1 MSGDLTNSITALTA
15 SSLASLRVTA
25 SSPANVAR
33 YLTRNEYDS
42 FEELQTRTIPW
53 SNMEIN
59 LPTKMN

>member
-15 SSLASLRVTA
+15 SSLASLRVNA

-53 SNMEIN
+53 SNMELN
-59 LPTKMN
+59 LPTQMN